1 MKNTALLIALLLGFL
16 GMAQSTATY
25 DVTFTSNW
33 SQTTH
38 PHSSG
43 SLPANAHW
51 SKLVGV
57 THNATISFW
66 ELGALASPGIEDVA
80 ELGNNTVFF
89 SEINQAIAAGNANL
103 LIDGDALNTAGGEIV
118 INGIETNE
126 MFPLLT
132 LVSMIAP
139 SPDWFIGI
147 NSVSLVDGDGS
158 WREEISV
165 DLYPLD
171 SGTDSGTDY
180 TSPNEDTNPKDPIA
194 NAQGIAPFSNEIIG
208 TMTLDLQEVVF
219 NVDQLEQDRISIFPN
234 PSSSEISVLGA
245 PSNIQII
252 SLFNV
257 LGSKVKSVTVSG
269 SGPLKLSIA
278 ELPQGV
284 YMLQLIGTNGE
295 RFTKKV
301 VKQ

>member
-1 MKNTALLIALLLGFL
+1 MKNTTLLIALLLGFL

-57 THNATISFW
+57 THDATISFW

-89 SEINQAIAAGNANL
+89 SEINQAITAGNANL

-118 INGIETNE
+118 INGIETTE
-126 MFPLLT
+126 AFPLLT

-147 NSVSLVDGDGS
+147 NSVSLLDGDGS
-158 WREEISV
+158 WREEITV

-171 SGTDSGTDY
+171 SGTDSGIDY
-180 TSPNEDTNPKDPIA
+180 TSANEDTDPKEPIA
-194 NAQGIAPFSNEIIG
+194 SAQGIA
-208 TMTLDLQEVVF
+208 
-219 NVDQLEQDRISIFPN
+219 
-234 PSSSEISVLGA
+234 
-245 PSNIQII
+245 
-252 SLFNV
+252 
-257 LGSKVKSVTVSG
+257 
-269 SGPLKLSIA
+269 
-278 ELPQGV
+278 
-284 YMLQLIGTNGE
+284 
-295 RFTKKV
+295 
-301 VKQ
+301 